1 MSQRQ
6 CHSHWQN
13 PIFTLRIIGDLTLV
27 KVCLLLRLKYYA
39 FGNYLKIET
48 IENIPVTYM
57 GKPIMDHISDTKYPP
72 LTTVPSST
80 YFDLAVLKMTEA
92 EDD

>member
-1 MSQRQ
+1 MR
-6 CHSHWQN
+6 N
-13 PIFTLRIIGDLTLV
+13 IGDLTLV

-72 LTTVPSST
+72 PSQLSP
-80 YFDLAVLKMTEA
+80 EA
-92 EDD
+92 HILIWLF